1 MTGKIRYNGV
11 IQPHGQLKMDPG
23 YENEMTDQPDP
34 AIVSIRPRGKPPRVR
49 GGQDVMKQYDYI
61 EADDCYDMAVEWMRN
76 GNIEKA
82 VTYFN
87 RTIEL
92 NPRFTYAYI
101 MLARSHAVKKNFT
114 DAVHIL
120 KKASRLDPEFDRLP
134 FLMAKYAY
142 KNGDYKNALL
152 FIDKALEIDENELYL
167 QTKQIIEEMYHQ
179 R

>member
-1 MTGKIRYNGV
+1 MRLRVMCYGS
-11 IQPHGQLKMDPG
+11 
-23 YENEMTDQPDP
+23 PDG
-34 AIVSIRPRGKPPRVR
+34 RH
-49 GGQDVMKQYDYI
+49 VMKQYEYI

-82 VTYFN
+82 VGYFN
-87 RTIEL
+87 RAIDL

-101 MLARSHAVKKNFT
+101 MLARAHAAKKNFNE
-114 DAVHIL
+114 AVHAL
-120 KKASRLDPEFDRLP
+120 KKASRSDPEFDRLP

-152 FIDKALEIDENELYL
+152 YINRAVEIDEKELYL
-167 QTKQIIEEMYHQ
+167 LAREIIQEMYHM

>member
-1 MTGKIRYNGV
+1 MA
-11 IQPHGQLKMDPG
+11 PG
-23 YENEMTDQPDP
+23 RENEMTDQPES
-34 AIVSIRPRGKPPRVR
+34 AIVSTRTHGQPPDIRR
-49 GGQDVMKQYDYI
+49 GQDVMKQYDYI
-61 EADDCYDMAVEWMRN
+61 EADDCYDMAVEWLRN

-82 VTYFN
+82 VAYLN

-92 NPRFTYAYI
+92 NPRFSYAYI
-101 MLARSHAVKKNFT
+101 MLARTHAIKKNFT

-120 KKASRLDPEFDRLP
+120 KKASRMDPEFDRLP

-152 FIDKALEIDENELYL
+152 FINKALEIDEKELYL
-167 QTKQIIEEMYHQ
+167 LAKEIIEGMYRQ